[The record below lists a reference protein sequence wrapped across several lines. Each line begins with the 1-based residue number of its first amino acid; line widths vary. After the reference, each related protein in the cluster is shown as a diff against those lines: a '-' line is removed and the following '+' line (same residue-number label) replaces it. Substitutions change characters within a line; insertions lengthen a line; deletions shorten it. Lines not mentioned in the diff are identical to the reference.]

1 MNMYLVFNKKSK
13 EIATKSP
20 SISFIPN
27 PLTTPTVLS
36 HGDLK
41 TFEAIDK
48 PVLKKCISL
57 KRQGCKDEEWRCK
70 LSPCELCRKR
80 LNRSQGAVQQLFYQS
95 YKVMALMEYTT
106 AVIKTLSLK

>member
-1 MNMYLVFNKKSK
+1 MYLVFNKKSK

-80 LNRSQGAVQQLFYQS
+80 LNRSQGAVQQLRVLS
-95 YKVMALMEYTT
+95 ILMALMEYTT